1 MPVSGEG
8 IGLAVQSALAAAA
21 AVTRSKETG
30 DSPDG
35 MYLTGIEPILSCFE
49 KTYPWFKQIMEEAKG
64 EGTSLPGILKQA
76 YEGTLSPID

>member
-49 KTYPWFKQIMEEAKG
+49 KTYPWFKKIMEKAKG